1 MLSKLQL
8 TACLGLFLCSSI
20 HSASAATK
28 QVPIGQATTFDAGID
43 SDGHK
48 TYIVHGYVNV
58 NHVNSH
64 NATKTFD
71 GVIRSPISDL
81 AIDHVQADLIV
92 SGFSGAPNVGSVI
105 FTKIT
110 PDDATGDVAYSLAI
124 GGHSSVTQI
133 HYTLFIGT
141 TAVSPWPKPV
151 SGPQGP
157 AGPAGPQS
165 PMGPAGPQGP
175 AHPAEMVDADGGMKI
190 CRVQRPESLP
200 DNPAGALHEMAVPQY
215 AKDCEGV
222 AALHQSEN
230 ARVLSIGCFLKQGS
244 SWVDAVSFSS
254 GQKPNPNCGW

>member
-28 QVPIGQATTFDAGID
+28 QIPIGQPTTFDAGID

-48 TYIVHGYVNV
+48 TYMVHGYVNV

-124 GGHSSVTQI
+124 RGHSSVTQI

-141 TAVSPWPKPV
+141 AAVSPWPP
-151 SGPQGP
+151 
-157 AGPAGPQS
+157 
-165 PMGPAGPQGP
+165 
-175 AHPAEMVDADGGMKI
+175 
-190 CRVQRPESLP
+190 RP
-200 DNPAGALHEMAVPQY
+200 
-215 AKDCEGV
+215 
-222 AALHQSEN
+222 
-230 ARVLSIGCFLKQGS
+230 GS
-244 SWVDAVSFSS
+244 SRRNGGRRRWNEDLWSAKTREFTRQPGRRVTRNGRPAI
-254 GQKPNPNCGW
+254 C